1 MTQLAIGKPAPLGAH
16 YDGQGVNFTL
26 FSAHAERVELCIFDA
41 NGQEHRYD
49 LPGHSGDIW
58 HGYLPDAR
66 PGLRYGY
73 RVHGP
78 WQPAEGHRFNPAKLL
93 IDPCARQIDG
103 EFKDN
108 PLLHA
113 GHNEPDY
120 RDNAA
125 IAPKCVVVV
134 DHYDWEDDAPPRTPW
149 GSTIIYEAHV
159 KGLTYLHPEI
169 PVEIRG
175 TYKALGH
182 PVMINYLKQLGIT
195 ALELLPVAQF
205 ASEPRLQRMGLSN
218 YWGYNPVAMFALH
231 PAYACSPETALDE
244 FRDAIKAL
252 HKAGIEVIL
261 DIVLNHSAELD
272 LDGPLFSLRGID
284 NRSYYWIREDG
295 DYHNWTGCGNT
306 LNLSHPAVV
315 DYASACLRYWVET
328 CHVDGFRFDLAAVM
342 GRTPEFR
349 QDAPL
354 FTAIQNC
361 PVLSQVKLI
370 AEPWDI
376 APGGY
381 QVGNFPPLFAEW
393 NDHFRDAARRFWLH
407 YDLPLGAFA
416 GRFAASSDVFKR
428 NGRLP
433 SAAINLVTAHDGFTL
448 RDCVCF
454 NHKHNEANG
463 EENRDGTNNNYSNNH
478 GKEGLGGT
486 LDLVE
491 RRRDSIHAL
500 LTTLLLS
507 QGTPMLLAGD
517 EHGHSQHGNNNA
529 YCQDN
534 QLTWLDWSQA
544 SSGLTAFTAALIH
557 LRKRIP
563 ALVENRWWEEGD
575 GNVRWLNRYAQ
586 PLSTDEWQNGPKQ
599 LQILLSDRFLIAIN
613 ATLEVT
619 EIVLPAGEWHA
630 IPLNLKNEHYEDFAR
645 FLANVIKGVEKK
657 DGIKFDYL
665 SPFNEPDGHWNW
677 IGPKQEGT
685 PATKK
690 EIARAVRLIS
700 KEFVKEGI
708 HTGITICEAS
718 DYRCMF
724 ATHMTDHERGYEIQ
738 SFFCP
743 DSVDTYLGNTP
754 NVLPLISGHSYWTTT
769 PLNML
774 RDYRLRLRNTLDT
787 YGVDFW
793 QSETCIMGND
803 EEIGGGHGFDRTMKT
818 ALYVARIIHQIGRA
832 SCRERV

>member
-26 FSAHAERVELCIFDA
+26 FSAHAERVELCVFDA

-231 PAYACSPETALDE
+231 PAYACSPETALYE

-376 APGGY
+376 ALGGY

-586 PLSTDEWQNGPKQ
+586 PLSTDEWRNGPKQ

-630 IPLNLKNEHYEDFAR
+630 IPLFAGED
-645 FLANVIKGVEKK
+645 NPVITAV
-657 DGIKFDYL
+657 
-665 SPFNEPDGHWNW
+665 WQ
-677 IGPKQEGT
+677 GP
-685 PATKK
+685 A
-690 EIARAVRLIS
+690 
-700 KEFVKEGI
+700 
-708 HTGITICEAS
+708 
-718 DYRCMF
+718 
-724 ATHMTDHERGYEIQ
+724 
-738 SFFCP
+738 
-743 DSVDTYLGNTP
+743 
-754 NVLPLISGHSYWTTT
+754 
-769 PLNML
+769 
-774 RDYRLRLRNTLDT
+774 
-787 YGVDFW
+787 
-793 QSETCIMGND
+793 
-803 EEIGGGHGFDRTMKT
+803 HGLCVFQR
-818 ALYVARIIHQIGRA
+818 
-832 SCRERV
+832 

>member
-1 MTQLAIGKPAPLGAH
+1 MTQLAIGKPTPLGAH

-26 FSAHAERVELCIFDA
+26 FSAHAERVELCVFDA

-93 IDPCARQIDG
+93 IDPCARQIVG

-113 GHNEPDY
+113 GHSDPDY

-134 DHYDWEDDAPPRTPW
+134 DHYDWEDDAPPRTSW

-195 ALELLPVAQF
+195 ALELLPIAQF

-218 YWGYNPVAMFALH
+218 YWGYNPVALFALH
-231 PAYACSPETALDE
+231 PAYACSPDTALDE
-244 FRDAIKAL
+244 FRDAVKAL

-315 DYASACLRYWVET
+315 EYASACLRYWVET
-328 CHVDGFRFDLAAVM
+328 CHVDGFRFDLATVM

-407 YDLPLGAFA
+407 YNLSLGEFA

-563 ALVENRWWEEGD
+563 ALMENRWWEEGD

-586 PLSTDEWQNGPKQ
+586 SLSSDEWQNGPKQ

-619 EIVLPAGEWHA
+619 EIVLPAGEWRA
-630 IPLNLKNEHYEDFAR
+630 IPPFAGED
-645 FLANVIKGVEKK
+645 NPVI
-657 DGIKFDYL
+657 
-665 SPFNEPDGHWNW
+665 
-677 IGPKQEGT
+677 T
-685 PATKK
+685 
-690 EIARAVRLIS
+690 AV
-700 KEFVKEGI
+700 
-708 HTGITICEAS
+708 
-718 DYRCMF
+718 
-724 ATHMTDHERGYEIQ
+724 
-738 SFFCP
+738 
-743 DSVDTYLGNTP
+743 
-754 NVLPLISGHSYWTTT
+754 
-769 PLNML
+769 
-774 RDYRLRLRNTLDT
+774 
-787 YGVDFW
+787 W
-793 QSETCIMGND
+793 QGAA
-803 EEIGGGHGFDRTMKT
+803 HGLCVFQR
-818 ALYVARIIHQIGRA
+818 
-832 SCRERV
+832 

>member
-1 MTQLAIGKPAPLGAH
+1 MTQLAIGKPTPLGAH

-26 FSAHAERVELCIFDA
+26 FSAHAERVELCVFDA
-41 NGQEHRYD
+41 NGQEHRYG

-125 IAPKCVVVV
+125 IAPKCVVVI

-428 NGRLP
+428 NDRLP

-563 ALVENRWWEEGD
+563 ALMENRWWEEGD

-586 PLSTDEWQNGPKQ
+586 SLSSDEWQNGPKQ

-630 IPLNLKNEHYEDFAR
+630 IPPFAGED
-645 FLANVIKGVEKK
+645 NPVITAVW
-657 DGIKFDYL
+657 
-665 SPFNEPDGHWNW
+665 P
-677 IGPKQEGT
+677 GP
-685 PATKK
+685 A
-690 EIARAVRLIS
+690 
-700 KEFVKEGI
+700 
-708 HTGITICEAS
+708 
-718 DYRCMF
+718 
-724 ATHMTDHERGYEIQ
+724 
-738 SFFCP
+738 
-743 DSVDTYLGNTP
+743 
-754 NVLPLISGHSYWTTT
+754 
-769 PLNML
+769 
-774 RDYRLRLRNTLDT
+774 
-787 YGVDFW
+787 
-793 QSETCIMGND
+793 
-803 EEIGGGHGFDRTMKT
+803 HGLCVFQR
-818 ALYVARIIHQIGRA
+818 
-832 SCRERV
+832 

>member
-26 FSAHAERVELCIFDA
+26 FSAHAERVELCVFDA

-478 GKEGLGGT
+478 GKEGLGGS

-586 PLSTDEWQNGPKQ
+586 PLSTDEW
-599 LQILLSDRFLIAIN
+599 
-613 ATLEVT
+613 
-619 EIVLPAGEWHA
+619 
-630 IPLNLKNEHYEDFAR
+630 
-645 FLANVIKGVEKK
+645 
-657 DGIKFDYL
+657 
-665 SPFNEPDGHWNW
+665 
-677 IGPKQEGT
+677 
-685 PATKK
+685 
-690 EIARAVRLIS
+690 
-700 KEFVKEGI
+700 
-708 HTGITICEAS
+708 
-718 DYRCMF
+718 
-724 ATHMTDHERGYEIQ
+724 
-738 SFFCP
+738 
-743 DSVDTYLGNTP
+743 
-754 NVLPLISGHSYWTTT
+754 
-769 PLNML
+769 
-774 RDYRLRLRNTLDT
+774 
-787 YGVDFW
+787 
-793 QSETCIMGND
+793 
-803 EEIGGGHGFDRTMKT
+803 
-818 ALYVARIIHQIGRA
+818 
-832 SCRERV
+832 

>member
-26 FSAHAERVELCIFDA
+26 FSAHAERVELCVFDA

-478 GKEGLGGT
+478 GKEGLGGS

-586 PLSTDEWQNGPKQ
+586 P
-599 LQILLSDRFLIAIN
+599 
-613 ATLEVT
+613 
-619 EIVLPAGEWHA
+619 
-630 IPLNLKNEHYEDFAR
+630 
-645 FLANVIKGVEKK
+645 
-657 DGIKFDYL
+657 
-665 SPFNEPDGHWNW
+665 
-677 IGPKQEGT
+677 
-685 PATKK
+685 
-690 EIARAVRLIS
+690 
-700 KEFVKEGI
+700 
-708 HTGITICEAS
+708 
-718 DYRCMF
+718 
-724 ATHMTDHERGYEIQ
+724 
-738 SFFCP
+738 
-743 DSVDTYLGNTP
+743 
-754 NVLPLISGHSYWTTT
+754 
-769 PLNML
+769 
-774 RDYRLRLRNTLDT
+774 
-787 YGVDFW
+787 
-793 QSETCIMGND
+793 
-803 EEIGGGHGFDRTMKT
+803 
-818 ALYVARIIHQIGRA
+818 
-832 SCRERV
+832 

>member
-1 MTQLAIGKPAPLGAH
+1 MTQLAIGKPTPLGAH

-26 FSAHAERVELCIFDA
+26 FSAHAERVELCVFDA

-125 IAPKCVVVV
+125 IAPKCVVVI

-381 QVGNFPPLFAEW
+381 QVE
-393 NDHFRDAARRFWLH
+393 FRRC
-407 YDLPLGAFA
+407 LPSGTIISAMQPVVSGCIMICLW
-416 GRFAASSDVFKR
+416 
-428 NGRLP
+428 GRLP
-433 SAAINLVTAHDGFTL
+433 GVLLPPAMFLNVMI
-448 RDCVCF
+448 VC
-454 NHKHNEANG
+454 
-463 EENRDGTNNNYSNNH
+463 R
-478 GKEGLGGT
+478 
-486 LDLVE
+486 V
-491 RRRDSIHAL
+491 
-500 LTTLLLS
+500 
-507 QGTPMLLAGD
+507 P
-517 EHGHSQHGNNNA
+517 
-529 YCQDN
+529 
-534 QLTWLDWSQA
+534 
-544 SSGLTAFTAALIH
+544 
-557 LRKRIP
+557 
-563 ALVENRWWEEGD
+563 
-575 GNVRWLNRYAQ
+575 
-586 PLSTDEWQNGPKQ
+586 
-599 LQILLSDRFLIAIN
+599 
-613 ATLEVT
+613 
-619 EIVLPAGEWHA
+619 
-630 IPLNLKNEHYEDFAR
+630 
-645 FLANVIKGVEKK
+645 
-657 DGIKFDYL
+657 
-665 SPFNEPDGHWNW
+665 
-677 IGPKQEGT
+677 
-685 PATKK
+685 
-690 EIARAVRLIS
+690 RLIS
-700 KEFVKEGI
+700 SPRMTVL
-708 HTGITICEAS
+708 
-718 DYRCMF
+718 RF
-724 ATHMTDHERGYEIQ
+724 ATAFASTI
-738 SFFCP
+738 
-743 DSVDTYLGNTP
+743 N
-754 NVLPLISGHSYWTTT
+754 
-769 PLNML
+769 
-774 RDYRLRLRNTLDT
+774 
-787 YGVDFW
+787 
-793 QSETCIMGND
+793 
-803 EEIGGGHGFDRTMKT
+803 TMKQT
-818 ALYVARIIHQIGRA
+818 EKKIATGPTTITVTIMVKKG
-832 SCRERV
+832 